1 MAVIFWAVGG
11 VVASAILHDD
21 HSAHSDY
28 NNYGDHSDYSDA
40 AERKR
45 RRLETMKSEAKSQV
59 QELSGYKS
67 NIVNHELSSQTLK
80 QQTAMRVSESEMD
93 GDVKAKINRQ
103 IEHDQTVET
112 SELKNEL
119 EVVDDLLSKISSIE
133 RENW

>member
-1 MAVIFWAVGG
+1 MAVIFWAVGV
-11 VVASAILHDD
+11 VVASAILHED

-28 NNYGDHSDYSDA
+28 NNYGDHVDYSDA

-45 RRLETMKSEAKSQV
+45 KRLEAMKSEAKSQV

-67 NIVNHELSSQTLK
+67 NIVNHELSSQSLK
-80 QQTAMRVSESEMD
+80 WQTAMRVSESEMD
-93 GDVKAKINRQ
+93 GDAKAKINRQ
-103 IEHDQTVET
+103 IEHDKAVET

-133 RENW
+133 RENR